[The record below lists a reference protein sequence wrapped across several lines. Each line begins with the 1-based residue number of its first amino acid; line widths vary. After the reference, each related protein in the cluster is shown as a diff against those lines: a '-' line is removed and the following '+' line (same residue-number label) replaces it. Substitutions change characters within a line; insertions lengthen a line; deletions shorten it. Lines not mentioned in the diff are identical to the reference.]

1 MIPYI
6 AVDLDGTLAH
16 YDGWKD
22 SLHIGEPIA
31 PMVDKVKKW
40 LEEGT
45 KVKIMTAR
53 ITPVNGHPFDKE
65 ATVKA
70 IEIWCETHI
79 GQKLEVTNQKDYY
92 MLQLWDDRCVQVISN
107 EGISIA
113 EKYFQQ
119 FLPLERR
126 TELPKPQQK

>member
-1 MIPYI
+1 
-6 AVDLDGTLAH
+6 
-16 YDGWKD
+16 
-22 SLHIGEPIA
+22 
-31 PMVDKVKKW
+31 MVERVKKW

-53 ITPVNGHPFDKE
+53 ITKGPRDEHDPE
-65 ATVKA
+65 AVIKA
-70 IEIWCETHI
+70 IEEWCETHI
-79 GQKLEVTNQKDYY
+79 GQKLEVTCQKDYY
-92 MLQLWDDRCVQVISN
+92 MLQLWDDRCVQVIAN
-107 EGISIA
+107 EGMSIA